1 MIVSEVMMPTVRV
14 LRSHVFNGVVRRV
27 GELYDV
33 SDGQASERARV
44 GLVELV
50 SGPDSP
56 PLGVVAKAEY
66 AMYAPRHFR
75 FPESE
80 ILEEV
85 VVPHVIRR
93 SSNWWIFSDD
103 TKVLGQSAAAAKLGV
118 SVEEFVRD
126 HADYFS

>member
-1 MIVSEVMMPTVRV
+1 MPTVRV
-14 LRSHVFNGVVRRV
+14 LRNHVFNGVVRRV

-33 SDGQASERARV
+33 SDGQASERVRA
-44 GLVELV
+44 GLVKLTTVE
-50 SGPDSP
+50 DSA
-56 PLGVVAKAEY
+56 PLGVVSKVEY

-93 SSNWWIFSDD
+93 SANWWFFSDD
-103 TKVLGQSAAAAKLGV
+103 TKVLGQAAAAAKLGV

-126 HADYFS
+126 HADYFA